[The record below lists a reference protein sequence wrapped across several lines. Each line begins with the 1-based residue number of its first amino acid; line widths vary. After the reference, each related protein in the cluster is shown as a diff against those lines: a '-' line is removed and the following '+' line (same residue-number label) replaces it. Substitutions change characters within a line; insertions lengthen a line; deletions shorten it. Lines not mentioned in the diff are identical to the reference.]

1 MSLLLRLER
10 QITDFLKST
19 SNSYVFLSIHLELKR
34 KIRSY
39 TPVPYPIPDQNGQNV
54 YPFSDQK
61 AQKPYPLGRHMP
73 IMVLM
78 AYIRELV
85 FPRVFFT
92 PQISTSSRV
101 SHT

>member
-10 QITDFLKST
+10 QTTDFLKST

-54 YPFSDQK
+54 YPFSDQNGAK
-61 AQKPYPLGRHMP
+61 TLPFGAAH
-73 IMVLM
+73 
-78 AYIRELV
+78 AYNGFNGLYKGLV

-101 SHT
+101 SHI